1 MIDSLRSTAEPKT
14 HRVASRC
21 PHLLGAT
28 IIWFAALSCFDKARC
43 RGWLREGLPRGTV
56 IHSLPPPWKPIVT
69 LILASRPNVYSSSSL
84 DRVATRR
91 EDSVWIEQQLV
102 HPDTLFVPVWRN
114 RNLVR
119 GMDEGAP
126 EAVFVSGEAAAALRM
141 QGGPWTFLGMQGEQ
155 AVFAVDVSTAD
166 DPLPLLPE
174 SGGKFVDLRSVGWG
188 VPRPEAAVLAHA
200 RGLMHWRA
208 RHRFCGVCG
217 GVCDA
222 RSAGHMMVCTACEAQ
237 HFPRTDPAVIM
248 LITRG
253 DQALLGHSQRF
264 PRANMYSTLAG
275 FVEPG
280 ESLEEAVRREV
291 FEEAGIHVG
300 AVHYHSSQP
309 WPFPGNIMLGF
320 YGEGV
325 SEAITIDPEEMID
338 VRWFSRDEIR
348 DPEAHGFALPRADSI
363 ARRLIEDWMAAA

>member
-1 MIDSLRSTAEPKT
+1 MAPSTRIPQRPGQRT
-14 HRVASRC
+14 VIQIVASRQ
-21 PHLLGAT
+21 
-28 IIWFAALSCFDKARC
+28 
-43 RGWLREGLPRGTV
+43 
-56 IHSLPPPWKPIVT
+56 
-69 LILASRPNVYSSSSL
+69 NVYSSSSL

-91 EDSVWIEQQLV
+91 EDAAWIEQRLTD
-102 HPDTLFVPVWRN
+102 PDTLFVPVWRN

-141 QGGPWTFLGMQGEQ
+141 QGGPWTFLGMEGEQ
-155 AVFAVDVSTAD
+155 AVFAVDVSAAD
-166 DPLPLLPE
+166 DPLPLLPA
-174 SGGKFVDLRSVGWG
+174 SLGTFIDLRSVGWG

-217 GVCDA
+217 GVCDV

-253 DQALLGHSQRF
+253 DYALLGHSQRF
-264 PRANMYSTLAG
+264 PRASMYSTLAG

-280 ESLEEAVRREV
+280 ETLEEAVRREV
-291 FEEAGIHVG
+291 FEEAGIRVG

-320 YGEGV
+320 YGEGLT
-325 SEAITIDPEEMID
+325 EAITIDPEEMLD
-338 VRWFSRDEIR
+338 VRWFSRDEIS
-348 DPEAHGFALPRADSI
+348 DPAAHDFALPRVDSI